1 MDSSRSNLFELWDIC
16 EDYCGIIS
24 RYEHASSNE
33 ALPPLSKLVESRQ
46 TIDRNLVFDDLSK
59 LMAILDLD
67 VHPSQ
72 FTMFYKFV
80 FFICCENGQKR
91 ITVSRAIA
99 AWRLVFKGRFRMLN
113 QWCDFVEVC
122 LSSNSR
128 LDKWYLDSGYSRHMT
143 FDPSNIS
150 TLNMED
156 QGTVTFGDNAKGKI
170 IGEGTIKFKAIQSV
184 GARNGDPLRRPQFS
198 ACT

>member
-113 QWCDFVEVC
+113 QWCDFVE
-122 LSSNSR
+122 LS
-128 LDKWYLDSGYSRHMT
+128 
-143 FDPSNIS
+143 
-150 TLNMED
+150 
-156 QGTVTFGDNAKGKI
+156 
-170 IGEGTIKFKAIQSV
+170 
-184 GARNGDPLRRPQFS
+184 
-198 ACT
+198 